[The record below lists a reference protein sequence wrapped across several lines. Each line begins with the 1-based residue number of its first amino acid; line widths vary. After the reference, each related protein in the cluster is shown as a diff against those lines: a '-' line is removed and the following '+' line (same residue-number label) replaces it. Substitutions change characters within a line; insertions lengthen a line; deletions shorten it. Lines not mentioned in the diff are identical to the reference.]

1 MKKGKDEAKRILE
14 VRRWNSNVYP
24 NVSLMSQFAQLRVVH
39 PIAVNRTVVHTYNF
53 KLKGAPEQMFRNT
66 IAFAN
71 IVNGTGS
78 LVLTDDLEIYNRIG
92 LGISSEGAEWLQ
104 IGRGYQSDEPDP
116 HGGRKG
122 INSTSEVYI
131 RNMLDAWQGYM
142 NNGHAE
148 PARAAS

>member
-1 MKKGKDEAKRILE
+1 
-14 VRRWNSNVYP
+14 
-24 NVSLMSQFAQLRVVH
+24 
-39 PIAVNRTVVHTYNF
+39 
-53 KLKGAPEQMFRNT
+53 MFRNT
-66 IAFAN
+66 ISFAN

-78 LVLTDDLEIYNRIG
+78 LVLTDDLEIYNRIDIG
-92 LGISSEGAEWLQ
+92 LSSEGAEWLQ
-104 IGRGYQSDEPDP
+104 IGRGYQSDIAEQ

-142 NNGHAE
+142 SGGKKGQGAE